1 MIFAEVCRDPWAY
14 FSQDTA
20 EEKAGH
26 CVEVEIKLN
35 VKPAIVGGPI
45 MLFTKL
51 TMQPQLAGFPLGDIT
66 KHEIMDM
73 YYDTPDGALA
83 KAGAGLRSR
92 IQDGIPYLTLKIGRF
107 RDGSLTGREEF
118 EERIIQERVDW
129 IMSHARE
136 IVGDG
141 PFSADDFHA
150 GRPTGGLVPTLI
162 VGTARLVR
170 PIGEVAELTLDMI
183 EYPGLAANPFFDIE
197 VEAKAGKMGE
207 RILRAVE
214 QELFTMAGGDLA
226 PATLSKLERGLRLK
240 EKAGIK

>member
-1 MIFAEVCRDPWAY
+1 MPVGHTCHK
-14 FSQDTA
+14 DTA

-26 CVEVEIKLN
+26 SVEVEIKLN

-73 YYDTPDGALA
+73 YYDTADGALA

-92 IQDGIPYLTLKIGRF
+92 LQDGVPYLTLKIGRY
-107 RDGSLTGREEF
+107 RDGALTGREEF
-118 EERIIQERVDW
+118 EEVLTQERVDW
-129 IMSHARE
+129 IMSHVSD
-136 IVGDG
+136 IVGEG
-141 PFSADDFHA
+141 PFSAEDFHA
-150 GRPTGGLVPTLI
+150 GKPTGGLVPILI

-183 EYPGLAANPFFDIE
+183 EYPGLAANPFFDVE
-197 VEAKAGKMGE
+197 VESKAGKMGE
-207 RILRAVE
+207 RILRSVE
-214 QELFTMAGGDLA
+214 TELYNLAGGNLA
-226 PATLSKLERGLRLK
+226 PATLSKLERGLKLK
-240 EKAGIK
+240 EKAGVR

>member
-1 MIFAEVCRDPWAY
+1 M
-14 FSQDTA
+14 
-20 EEKAGH
+20 
-26 CVEVEIKLN
+26 EVEIKLN

-51 TMQPQLAGFPLGDIT
+51 TMLPQIAGFPLGDIT

-92 IQDGIPYLTLKIGRF
+92 IQDGTPYLTLKIGRY
-107 RDGSLTGREEF
+107 RDGALTGREEF
-118 EERIIQERVDW
+118 EEVLTQERVDW
-129 IMSHARE
+129 VMSHARDL
-136 IVGDG
+136 VGEG
-141 PFSADDFHA
+141 PFSAEDFHG
-150 GRPTGGLVPTLI
+150 GRPTGGLTPVLI
-162 VGTARLVR
+162 VGTARLAR

-197 VEAKAGKMGE
+197 IEAKAGKMGE

-214 QELFTMAGGDLA
+214 EELYAMAGGDLA
-226 PATLSKLERGLRLK
+226 PAMLSKLERGLRLK
-240 EKAGIK
+240 EKAGVR